1 MFQERIHRQCEIEFI
16 DCLKGRDKERLKVK
30 PNRVVATVPPF
41 SSQRN
46 DSAGE
51 NYFLEPDRLHES
63 GIFDEFGE
71 LEAIECKSCKTQTDT
86 DSLDSCSLSEHSSG
100 GLADELSKLEKIK
113 RRIEERR
120 SLFHSLELTS
130 EEEAG
135 EESKAEAKPPDE
147 GRGSQKAVTLAKEL
161 SYYKNH
167 YRLLEEKLSAYEA
180 NPDSK
185 SRRLSD
191 ALTKE
196 SVLQHRVDYL
206 TSKMM
211 NMQKEMK
218 RLEEEKCEFEEAEN
232 DTRLRC
238 QK

>member
-1 MFQERIHRQCEIEFI
+1 M
-16 DCLKGRDKERLKVK
+16 
-30 PNRVVATVPPF
+30 VATVPPF
-41 SSQRN
+41 SSHRN
-46 DSAGE
+46 DSSE
-51 NYFLEPDRLHES
+51 NFLLENDRLHES

-71 LEAIECKSCKTQTDT
+71 TEAIECKSCETQTDT
-86 DSLDSCSLSEHSSG
+86 DDSLDSCPQSDLSSS

-113 RRIEERR
+113 RRIEERQ
-120 SLFHSLELTS
+120 SLFNSFELTS
-130 EEEAG
+130 DGEEK
-135 EESKAEAKPPDE
+135 ESKAEQKVQDE
-147 GRGSQKAVTLAKEL
+147 KRGSVTKAAILAKEL

-167 YRLLEEKLSAYEA
+167 YRQLEEKLSAYEA

-185 SRRLSD
+185 TRRLSD

-206 TSKMM
+206 SNKMA